1 MKTIKIIQMKKEKFK
16 FSKSKNKEVEGMFE
30 GGNVTQDAGLLIA
43 KEIDKNFGFTNFIA
57 DKIEDSRNKSYIVH
71 EIKDMLK
78 QRVYGL
84 IGGYEDLNDHILIR
98 KDAHFQTL
106 VGQDKELASSA
117 TLSRFENSMNKKD
130 ISNLFFGMIENF
142 VARIEGEPEKIVLDF
157 DPTDCLIYGKQEER
171 SYHGYYKDYC
181 FLPLHV
187 FSGDELVT
195 TLLRPSN
202 IDGAKYAGAILRIIV
217 SKIRERWPNMRVI
230 FRGDCAFA
238 RKHIFHW
245 CENNNVEYIVGI
257 GANKVLQGKVKEKEE
272 ELLSKQKES
281 ECDQKGYMSFEYKAG
296 SWKEKRRIIAKVEAS
311 ARGINRRFLVTNN
324 LDSPPKEVYENEY
337 CPRGDMENKIK
348 QLKLDLKA
356 DRLSCHSFLANQF
369 RNFLAGLAYVILTA
383 VRKKLLQGTELANA
397 YCGRIM
403 LKLFKIGAVIIEK
416 KTKIR
421 YLFSS
426 NFPFKELFVCA
437 MKRLVPE

>member
-1 MKTIKIIQMKKEKFK
+1 MTKEKFQ
-16 FSKSKNKEVEGMFE
+16 FSKSKNKEVEGIFA

-43 KEIDKNFGFTNFIA
+43 KEIDKNLGLIKFVA
-57 DKIEDSRNKSYIVH
+57 DKVEDRRNKNYITH
-71 EIKDMLK
+71 DIEDMLK

-84 IGGYEDLNDHILIR
+84 IAGYEDLNDHILIR
-98 KDAHFQTL
+98 KDTHFQTL

-117 TLSRFENSMNKKD
+117 TLSRFENSMTKKD
-130 ISNLFFGMIENF
+130 INNLFLGMIESF
-142 VARIEGEPEKIVLDF
+142 VSRIEEEPEKIVLDF
-157 DPTDCLIYGKQEER
+157 DPTDCTIYGKQEER

-202 IDGAKYAGAILRIIV
+202 IDGAKYAGAILKIIV
-217 SKIRERWPNMRVI
+217 SKIRERWPNIRVI

-245 CENNNVEYIVGI
+245 CENNEVEYIVGI
-257 GANKVLQGKVKEKEE
+257 GGNNVLQSKVKDKEE
-272 ELLSKQKES
+272 ELISKEKELGCEQKE
-281 ECDQKGYMSFEYKAG
+281 YMSFKYQAG
-296 SWKEKRRIIAKVEAS
+296 SWKKERRIIAKIEAS
-311 ARGINRRFLVTNN
+311 DHGLSRRFLVTNN
-324 LDSPPKEVYENEY
+324 TCNSAKEAYENQY

-369 RNFLAGLAYVILTA
+369 RNFLAGLAYIIVTA
-383 VRKKLLQGTELANA
+383 VKKKLLQGTELANA
-397 YCGRIM
+397 YCRSIT

-416 KTKIR
+416 KTKIT

-426 NFPFKELFVCA
+426 NFAFKELFACV
-437 MKRLVPE
+437 MKKLAPA

>member
-1 MKTIKIIQMKKEKFK
+1 MTKEKFQ
-16 FSKSKNKEVEGMFE
+16 FSKSKNKEVEGIFT
-30 GGNVTQDAGLLIA
+30 GGSVTQDAGLLIA
-43 KEIDKNFGFTNFIA
+43 KEIDKNLGLTKFAA
-57 DKIEDSRNKSYIVH
+57 DKVEDRRNKNYITH
-71 EIKDMLK
+71 DIEDMLK

-84 IGGYEDLNDHILIR
+84 IGGYEDLNDHIFIR
-98 KDAHFQTL
+98 KDTHFQTL
-106 VGQDKELASSA
+106 VGHDKELASSA
-117 TLSRFENSMNKKD
+117 TLSRFENSMTKKD
-130 ISNLFFGMIENF
+130 INNLFLGMIESF
-142 VARIEGEPEKIVLDF
+142 VSRIEEEPEKIILDF
-157 DPTDCLIYGKQEER
+157 DPTDCAIYGKQEER

-202 IDGAKYAGAILRIIV
+202 IDGAKYSGAILKIIV
-217 SKIRERWPNMRVI
+217 SKIRERWPNIRVI

-245 CENNNVEYIVGI
+245 CENNEVEYIVGI
-257 GANKVLQGKVKEKEE
+257 GGNKVLQSKVKDKEE
-272 ELLSKQKES
+272 ELITTQKELGC
-281 ECDQKGYMSFEYKAG
+281 EQKEYMSFKCQAG
-296 SWKEKRRIIAKVEAS
+296 SWKKERRIIAKIEAS
-311 ARGINRRFLVTNN
+311 EHGLSRRFLVTNN
-324 LDSPPKEVYENEY
+324 TCNSAKEAYENQY

-369 RNFLAGLAYVILTA
+369 RNFLAGLAYIIVTT
-383 VRKKLLQGTELANA
+383 VKKKLLQGTELANA
-397 YCGRIM
+397 YCRSIT

-416 KTKIR
+416 KTKIT

-426 NFPFKELFVCA
+426 NFPFKELFACA
-437 MKRLVPE
+437 MKKLVPT